1 MCEREIQLSQIRDV
15 LLGPTEVP
23 GNYALLDLNQIH
35 ICVSCFRDNAFYLD
49 LKYDTGTM
57 KFSKK

>member
-1 MCEREIQLSQIRDV
+1 MCEHEIQLSQIRDV

-35 ICVSCFRDNAFYLD
+35 ICVSWTDNPRAVNQVGS
-49 LKYDTGTM
+49 TAP
-57 KFSKK
+57 